1 MSVTA
6 ETQEIFMPSRHCLKN
21 EMFLKEIIHNTS
33 FIKNNPLIS
42 LRLATFVMF
51 WIVAQSTSDTNII
64 QFLNICP
71 SFPSIWRVTNTV
83 ASIWRKKYV
92 SIFVFGHYLFFE
104 SHNCLLHQANYLRGQ
119 ISLNVF
125 MLKSTKYCLGV
136 GLKVNSWPVFGGQSG
151 QFPWILNGPSQNQV
165 ALDFL

>member
-1 MSVTA
+1 
-6 ETQEIFMPSRHCLKN
+6 
-21 EMFLKEIIHNTS
+21 
-33 FIKNNPLIS
+33 
-42 LRLATFVMF
+42 MF
-51 WIVAQSTSDTNII
+51 WIVAQSTSDMNII

-71 SFPSIWRVTNTV
+71 SFLSIWRVTNTV

-119 ISLNVF
+119 ISLHVF
-125 MLKSTKYCLGV
+125 MLNSTKCCLGV

-165 ALDFL
+165 ALDFLWIKIKNLSKRTMAFNGALIKRKELKKAMPPVMP

>member
-51 WIVAQSTSDTNII
+51 WIVAQSTSDEY
-64 QFLNICP
+64 
-71 SFPSIWRVTNTV
+71 NTV
-83 ASIWRKKYV
+83 FNHLS
-92 SIFVFGHYLFFE
+92 LF
-104 SHNCLLHQANYLRGQ
+104 SLYMKGNKHSGLHLVQE
-119 ISLNVF
+119 I
-125 MLKSTKYCLGV
+125 C
-136 GLKVNSWPVFGGQSG
+136 
-151 QFPWILNGPSQNQV
+151 
-165 ALDFL
+165 